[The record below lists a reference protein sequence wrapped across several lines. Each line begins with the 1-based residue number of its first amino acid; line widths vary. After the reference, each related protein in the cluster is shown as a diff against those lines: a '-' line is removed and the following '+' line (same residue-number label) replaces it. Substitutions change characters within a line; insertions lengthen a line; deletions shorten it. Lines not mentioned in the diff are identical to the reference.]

1 MGEVKWIKIVTD
13 LFNDEKIMMIESL
26 PSADSIIVIW
36 FKLLCLAGR
45 TNNNGVFLM
54 NDKVAYT
61 EEMLATIFRRDL
73 NTVRLALNTFE
84 ELGMIEI
91 YEGVITIPNWNKHQT
106 LDAYEKKKER
116 DRIYQQKRREAQR
129 LLIDKSSDKSF
140 DKSSD
145 VAISDIEEDK
155 DKEKDNI
162 SSSKDN
168 ELLKQIVDYLNSQT
182 GKSFKAN
189 SKATQRHILARI
201 NEGYSLE
208 DFKAVIDIK
217 VKQWLGD
224 SKMNMYLRPETL
236 FAGHFEGYLNEAPK
250 KKVVEKPKNT
260 NLEKVVDCPWD
271 DPTTEQEAAFDAD
284 REAHKFE
291 DGWRINDDGYWINP
305 EKGIV

>member
-13 LFNDEKIMMIESL
+13 LFNDEKILMIESL

-116 DRIYQQKRREAQR
+116 DRVYQQKRREAQR

-145 VAISDIEEDK
+145 VVISDIEEDK
-155 DKEKDNI
+155 DKEKHINI
-162 SSSKDN
+162 STSKQKHKYGEFKHVTLTDEQYKKLVEDYGEQAVLDGIRN
-168 ELLKQIVDYLNSQT
+168 VDEYCEEKGKTYKNYNLTLRKWGIKSQPLP
-182 GKSFKAN
+182 KRK
-189 SKATQRHILARI
+189 
-201 NEGYSLE
+201 
-208 DFKAVIDIK
+208 
-217 VKQWLGD
+217 
-224 SKMNMYLRPETL
+224 PE
-236 FAGHFEGYLNEAPK
+236 E
-250 KKVVEKPKNT
+250 
-260 NLEKVVDCPWD
+260 VVDPD
-271 DPTTEQEAAFDAD
+271 EEARQKAWEEGFHDA
-284 REAHKFE
+284 
-291 DGWRINDDGYWINP
+291 
-305 EKGIV
+305 